1 MMFLPRS
8 VCWRP
13 ISFALALI
21 LGALSSLRAE
31 DLPRPTPL
39 ENPGEQRWNLIAECQ
54 MVVLPQKV
62 ALAMMTDLS
71 DDDKIEGAWTKIQQM
86 IERGEA
92 TLAANLS
99 VRAEPGVRAVTESI
113 EELRYATEFTP
124 PQLPQSVPKDA
135 KPGEALK
142 NWPHVGIVPTA
153 FETRN
158 VGATMELEA
167 TPSIDGKWVA
177 ISVVPQHVRLLR
189 FTKTDGGVLASGEHL
204 SVEQPYFSTLKSTL
218 NMHIRAGQ
226 RILLGMHKLPN
237 DETSV
242 ELFLFRL
249 RTQLTG
255 NTK

>member
-1 MMFLPRS
+1 MAA
-8 VCWRP
+8 
-13 ISFALALI
+13 ALMYCTLLQVRGQDALQSK
-21 LGALSSLRAE
+21 A
-31 DLPRPTPL
+31 
-39 ENPGEQRWNLIAECQ
+39 GEPRWNLLAECQ

-62 ALAMMTDLS
+62 AWTLMPDLS
-71 DDDKIEGAWTKIQQM
+71 DDDKIEAAWTKIQQM
-86 IERGEA
+86 IEHGEA

-99 VRAEPGVRAVTESI
+99 VRAEPGVKAVAESI

-124 PQLPQSVPKDA
+124 PQLPQSVPKDV

-142 NWPHVGIVPTA
+142 SWPHVGIVPTA
-153 FETRN
+153 FETRK
-158 VGATMELEA
+158 VGATLELEA

-177 ISVVPQHVRLLR
+177 ISLVPQHVRLLR
-189 FTKTDGGVLASGEHL
+189 FTKTDAGVLASGEHL

-242 ELFLFRL
+242 ELFLFRV

-255 NTK
+255 NAK